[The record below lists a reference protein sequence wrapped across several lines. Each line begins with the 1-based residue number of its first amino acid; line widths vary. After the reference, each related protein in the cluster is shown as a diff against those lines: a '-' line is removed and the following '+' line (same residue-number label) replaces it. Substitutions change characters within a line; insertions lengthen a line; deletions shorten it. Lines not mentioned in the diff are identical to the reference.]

1 MVITDENREANEKFL
16 AWKEGK
22 TGYPW
27 IDAQMRKLK
36 RDGWIHHLARHSVAC
51 FLTRQMYI
59 SWERGAEI
67 FDHWLV
73 DWVRLSFTADC

>member
-1 MVITDENREANEKFL
+1 VKELVITEENEEANERFL
-16 AWKEGK
+16 AWKEGR

-67 FDHWLV
+67 FDHWLI
-73 DWVRLSFTADC
+73 DWDPAS